1 MKIFDGFEE
10 IEILPWYECQDC
22 TNHSRF
28 PSWSSAL
35 LFLQRFRTSEVAMDS
50 LRRLIRGG
58 GDSPTPQ
65 ISNEHEVFNQV
76 AHMLA
81 RGELHLTLKPLDLG
95 TGATEP
101 KKEAPQ
107 PRPQPP
113 PESPRRQAVEAPPP
127 PPSEEPVFHP
137 NVDLGAIAQV
147 LTHAARSGVPF
158 CEE

>member
-10 IEILPWYECQDC
+10 IELLPWHECKNC
-22 TNHSRF
+22 TKHSRF
-28 PSWSSAL
+28 PSQSSAL
-35 LFLQRFRTSEVAMDS
+35 FFLERFRTNEVAMDS

-58 GDSPTPQ
+58 EGSPALQ
-65 ISNEHEVFNQV
+65 VSNEYEVFNQV

-101 KKEAPQ
+101 KKEASQ
-107 PRPQPP
+107 PRPQPMAEP
-113 PESPRRQAVEAPPP
+113 IRRPAPAPPP
-127 PPSEEPVFHP
+127 PPPEEPVFHP

-147 LTHAARSGVPF
+147 LTHAAQSGVPF